1 MFSEEKKDCEV
12 LGKAKRPSELKE
24 ILERSIKE
32 KDSKLG
38 LLRDCGH
45 PHIQQQQAA
54 PQLVQK
60 QTQMLG
66 KKIVQSAKGHEIELF
81 LVEFQAISNVFLN
94 SSSNVFQRNIFRNPY
109 RVTSH
114 KMEDNYAEPSGHPTE
129 ARRRSNYEVS
139 RDSNIESAERY
150 GNLPKVFKL

>member
-32 KDSKLG
+32 KDSNLG

-66 KKIVQSAKGHEIELF
+66 KKVVQSAKGHEIELF
-81 LVEFQAISNVFLN
+81 LVEFQAIFFKILLQM
-94 SSSNVFQRNIFRNPY
+94 FFREI
-109 RVTSH
+109 SL
-114 KMEDNYAEPSGHPTE
+114 EIL
-129 ARRRSNYEVS
+129 
-139 RDSNIESAERY
+139 IESLHIRWKTIM
-150 GNLPKVFKL
+150 LSHPVILLKLGEGQITKSAGTPT